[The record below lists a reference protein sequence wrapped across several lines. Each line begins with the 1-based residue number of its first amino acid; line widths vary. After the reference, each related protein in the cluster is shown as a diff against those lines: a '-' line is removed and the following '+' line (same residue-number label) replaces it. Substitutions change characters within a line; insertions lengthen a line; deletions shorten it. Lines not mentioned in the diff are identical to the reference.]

1 MQLASVEDTEAA
13 AQQEYD
19 ESAAYAEELSERNPP
34 FPCGVFGCSKRYAKR
49 VRGCS

>member
-34 FPCGVFGCSKRYAKR
+34 FPCGVLAVANATQS
-49 VRGCS
+49 V